1 MNSTTTTT
9 NKTSTSLTNKTNA
22 KTSDRIKKAMM
33 SKHKPTHTARCDCN
47 GLPSL
52 LHSLPIVTSSSASTS
67 TSSIFDINEH
77 YSSLEKLLDDDDD
90 VKDENT
96 LLPASLS
103 KGLYRL
109 STATLVPAAEAKPI
123 LTSSKKRNVR
133 FVCDHDESTN
143 KHHQYSSSSLAT
155 SAANNN
161 NNNNKQDKNIDKNRK
176 KQKRRKVQRRNSV
189 VIRDVAQLSRITDL
203 MKN

>member
-22 KTSDRIKKAMM
+22 KTSARIKKAMM
-33 SKHKPTHTARCDCN
+33 SKHEHTQTARCDCN

-52 LHSLPIVTSSSASTS
+52 LHSLPIVTSSLADTS
-67 TSSIFDINEH
+67 NSSIFDINEH

-90 VKDENT
+90 KDENT

-109 STATLVPAAEAKPI
+109 SSATLVPTEAKPI
-123 LTSSKKRNVR
+123 LMSSRKRNVP
-133 FVCDHDESTN
+133 FVCDHDEST
-143 KHHQYSSSSLAT
+143 KHHAQYSSSSSAT
-155 SAANNN
+155 SAAN

-189 VIRDVAQLSRITDL
+189 VIRDVAQLSRITEL

>member
-22 KTSDRIKKAMM
+22 KTSARIKKAMM
-33 SKHKPTHTARCDCN
+33 SKHEPTHTARCDCN
-47 GLPSL
+47 RLPSL
-52 LHSLPIVTSSSASTS
+52 LHSLPIVTSSLADTS
-67 TSSIFDINEH
+67 NSSIFDINEH

-90 VKDENT
+90 KDENT

-109 STATLVPAAEAKPI
+109 STATLIPAAEAKPI

-143 KHHQYSSSSLAT
+143 KHHAQYSSSSSAT
-155 SAANNN
+155 SAAAN

>member
-9 NKTSTSLTNKTNA
+9 KTSTSLTNKTNA
-22 KTSDRIKKAMM
+22 KTSARIKKAMM
-33 SKHKPTHTARCDCN
+33 SKHEPTHTARCDCN
-47 GLPSL
+47 RLPSL
-52 LHSLPIVTSSSASTS
+52 LHSLPIVTSSLADTS

-90 VKDENT
+90 KDENT

-133 FVCDHDESTN
+133 FVCDHDEST
-143 KHHQYSSSSLAT
+143 KHHAQYSSSSSAT

-161 NNNNKQDKNIDKNRK
+161 NNKQDKSIDKNRK

-189 VIRDVAQLSRITDL
+189 VIRDVAQLSRITEL

>member
-1 MNSTTTTT
+1 MNSTTTT

-22 KTSDRIKKAMM
+22 KTSARIKKAMM
-33 SKHKPTHTARCDCN
+33 SKHEHTQTARCDCN

-52 LHSLPIVTSSSASTS
+52 LHSLPIVTSSLASTS
-67 TSSIFDINEH
+67 NSSIFDINEH

-109 STATLVPAAEAKPI
+109 STATLIPAAEAKPI

-133 FVCDHDESTN
+133 FVCDHDESST
-143 KHHQYSSSSLAT
+143 KHHQYSSSSSAT
-155 SAANNN
+155 SAAATS
-161 NNNNKQDKNIDKNRK
+161 NNKQDKTIDKNRK

-189 VIRDVAQLSRITDL
+189 VIRDVAQLSRITEL

>member
-22 KTSDRIKKAMM
+22 KTSARIKKAMM
-33 SKHKPTHTARCDCN
+33 SKHEPTHTARCDCN
-47 GLPSL
+47 RLPSL
-52 LHSLPIVTSSSASTS
+52 LHSLPIAISSSATSTS

-90 VKDENT
+90 KDENT

-109 STATLVPAAEAKPI
+109 STATLVPTAEAKPI

-133 FVCDHDESTN
+133 FVCDHDEST
-143 KHHQYSSSSLAT
+143 KHHHYSASSAT
-155 SAANNN
+155 SNAN

>member
-22 KTSDRIKKAMM
+22 KTSARIKKAMM
-33 SKHKPTHTARCDCN
+33 SKHEPTHTPRCDCSR
-47 GLPSL
+47 LPSL
-52 LHSLPIVTSSSASTS
+52 LHSLPIVTSSLADTS
-67 TSSIFDINEH
+67 NSSIFDINEH

-90 VKDENT
+90 KDENT

-109 STATLVPAAEAKPI
+109 STATLVPAVEAKPI

-143 KHHQYSSSSLAT
+143 KHHAQYSSSSSAT
-155 SAANNN
+155 SAAANNN
-161 NNNNKQDKNIDKNRK
+161 NDKQDKNIDRK

>member
-9 NKTSTSLTNKTNA
+9 TKTSTSLTNKTNA
-22 KTSDRIKKAMM
+22 KTSARIKKAMM
-33 SKHKPTHTARCDCN
+33 SRHKPTHTSRCDCN
-47 GLPSL
+47 RLPSL
-52 LHSLPIVTSSSASTS
+52 LHSLPIAKSSSASIS
-67 TSSIFDINEH
+67 NSSIFDINEH

-90 VKDENT
+90 KDENT

-109 STATLVPAAEAKPI
+109 STTTLVPTAEAKPI

-143 KHHQYSSSSLAT
+143 EHHAQYSSSSSAT
-155 SAANNN
+155 STAN

-189 VIRDVAQLSRITDL
+189 VIRDVAQLSRITEL

>member
-22 KTSDRIKKAMM
+22 KTSARIKKAMM
-33 SKHKPTHTARCDCN
+33 SKHEPTHTPRCDCN
-47 GLPSL
+47 RLPSL

-67 TSSIFDINEH
+67 NSSIFDINEH

-90 VKDENT
+90 KDENT

-103 KGLYRL
+103 KELYRL
-109 STATLVPAAEAKPI
+109 STATLVPTEAKPI

-143 KHHQYSSSSLAT
+143 KHYQYSSSSSAT

-161 NNNNKQDKNIDKNRK
+161 NNNNKQDKSIDKNRK